1 MTGDLADP
9 YTRPNRVDPPGG
21 SPAHR
26 RKFMSFSTL
35 RSRALLLVFVS
46 LVVLGWTATGASTQ
60 GKLTGKVLPVISS
73 SDVIGY
79 TAPCG

>member
-1 MTGDLADP
+1 
-9 YTRPNRVDPPGG
+9 
-21 SPAHR
+21 
-26 RKFMSFSTL
+26 MSVSSL

-46 LVVLGWTATGASTQ
+46 LVLLGWTATAGRTQ
-60 GKLTGKVLPVISS
+60 GKLTGKVLPIISS